1 MEAVVGVALGVC
13 AAPLARQ
20 VARPTAA
27 PPRVSRQVLGV
38 ALGMC
43 AGLICGR
50 VLGWARAPSSPG
62 GRVDAIVVPGGGQ
75 AAVWGDPPPAH
86 VAARLELAA
95 ALYAAAPAPKPK
107 IALLSG
113 GTPHKPNPRDAAGF
127 DAREATTNARWLLAN
142 AGVPARDLVE
152 EPFSLDTIGNAF
164 FLRVWHADPARWRR
178 LVVVNNAFHM
188 PRTRAIFDHVFGLP
202 ALDGSRAGYAL
213 SYAEAPNAMDAAV
226 EAARSA
232 REARSLAA
240 YAATARRVRTLGDLH
255 AFLFFDHAAYAASRL
270 LKPPEPLDAAALRSY

>member
-1 MEAVVGVALGVC
+1 MRWSKAALDKAALGK
-13 AAPLARQ
+13 A
-20 VARPTAA
+20 
-27 PPRVSRQVLGV
+27 
-38 ALGMC
+38 ALGT
-43 AGLICGR
+43 L
-50 VLGWARAPSSPG
+50 V
-62 GRVDAIVVPGGGQ
+62 GGGKGRT
-75 AAVWGDPPPAH
+75 WYLS
-86 VAARLELAA
+86 R
-95 ALYAAAPAPKPK
+95 YA
-107 IALLSG
+107 
-113 GTPHKPNPRDAAGF
+113 
-127 DAREATTNARWLLAN
+127 
-142 AGVPARDLVE
+142 
-152 EPFSLDTIGNAF
+152 FSSS
-164 FLRVWHADPARWRR
+164 V
-178 LVVVNNAFHM
+178 